1 MKLICWNIDHR
12 KAAWRSLPDLGVDP
26 SERQAVIDEVEEAW
40 KSSPDTGVDVVLLQE
55 GYKPPKDVADRIEV
69 DPAPYYKKDPLRPD
83 SRGIARSRCAIVRVS
98 DRVKVE
104 YLNDIKSSH
113 PGCLSAAV
121 VTPLGGKF
129 RKWPIH
135 VVSFCPQYEAHHP
148 KSGVKSRDL
157 VDTSIHRIISDIS
170 LLVGRKDSFRMIAAG
185 DTTVM
190 YGRGSSAYWKDRNQ
204 AVFDRMTSIGL
215 PMIGPQGPTYF
226 NRGNRQSPTTATRQL
241 DYVFASRSMKDSIS
255 TRALNMPEE
264 WGPSDHC
271 RILIEVS

>member
-1 MKLICWNIDHR
+1 MKLICWNIAHR
-12 KAAWRSLPDLGVDP
+12 KAAWRSLPDLDVD
-26 SERQAVIDEVEEAW
+26 I
-40 KSSPDTGVDVVLLQE
+40 VLLQE

-83 SRGIARSRCAIVRVS
+83 SRGKALSRCAIVKVS
-98 DRVKVE
+98 DKVQVDF
-104 YLNDIKSSH
+104 LDDIQSSH

-121 VTPLGGKF
+121 VTPLEGKYQG
-129 RKWPIH
+129 WPIH

-170 LLVGRKDSFRMIAAG
+170 LLIGRKNSFRMIAAG

-190 YGRGSSAYWKDRNQ
+190 YGDGSNDYWRIRKN
-204 AVFDRMTSIGL
+204 AVFDRMSSIGL
-215 PMIGPQGPTYF
+215 PMIGPQGPTYYHTT
-226 NRGNRQSPTTATRQL
+226 QTPATATRQL
-241 DYVFASRSMKDSIS
+241 DYVFASRSMKDSIR
-255 TRALNMPEE
+255 TTALNSPEE

>member
-1 MKLICWNIDHR
+1 MRLICWNIGHR
-12 KAAWRSLPDLGVDP
+12 KAAWRLLPDL
-26 SERQAVIDEVEEAW
+26 
-40 KSSPDTGVDVVLLQE
+40 GVDVVLLQE

-69 DPAPYYKKDPLRPD
+69 DPAPYFKKDQQRPD

-98 DRVKVE
+98 DKVKVE
-104 YLNDIKSSH
+104 YLNDVKSSH
-113 PGCLSAAV
+113 PGCLSAAI
-121 VTPLGGKF
+121 VTPLEGKF

-135 VVSFCPQYEAHHP
+135 VVSFCPTYEAHDP

-170 LLVGRKDSFRMIAAG
+170 LLIGRKDSFRMIAAG

-190 YGRGSSAYWKDRNQ
+190 YGRGSNAYWKARNKT
-204 AVFDRMTSIGL
+204 VFDRMSAIGL
-215 PMIGPQGPTYF
+215 PMIGPQGPTYYYP
-226 NRGNRQSPTTATRQL
+226 GQTPATATRQL

-255 TRALNMPEE
+255 TRALNKPEE

-271 RILIEVS
+271 RIMIEVS